1 LIGTGTLVTVGDGSG
16 TEVNVGEMDV
26 MDEARLAVLVTVMG
40 KAEELGCNV
49 EIRVGDGVAVL
60 RLKMKN
66 RITKRMATI
75 NLKRS

>member
-1 LIGTGTLVTVGDGSG
+1 MVGTGTLVAVGDGIG
-16 TEVNVGEMDV
+16 TEVNVGEMDI

-66 RITKRMATI
+66 RIIKMTTTI